1 MWSYISLLVSAFF
14 FFSFF
19 KLIVDKISY
28 GLYIY
33 IYIHMYSSK
42 SQGNILGI
50 DLGTT
55 YSRVAVMQGE
65 VRLLT
70 FEYFIFYLFISLT
83 YDEIV

>member
-1 MWSYISLLVSAFF
+1 M
-14 FFSFF
+14 
-19 KLIVDKISY
+19 D
-28 GLYIY
+28 YIY
-33 IYIHMYSSK
+33 IYIYMYSSK
-42 SQGNILGI
+42 SQGNVLGI

-70 FEYFIFYLFISLT
+70 LEYFIFYLFISLM

>member
-1 MWSYISLLVSAFF
+1 
-14 FFSFF
+14 
-19 KLIVDKISY
+19 
-28 GLYIY
+28 
-33 IYIHMYSSK
+33 MYSSK
-42 SQGNILGI
+42 SQGNVLGI

-70 FEYFIFYLFISLT
+70 FEYFIFYLFISLM

>member
-1 MWSYISLLVSAFF
+1 M
-14 FFSFF
+14 
-19 KLIVDKISY
+19 D
-28 GLYIY
+28 YIY
-33 IYIHMYSSK
+33 IYIYMYSSK
-42 SQGNILGI
+42 SQGNVLVI

-70 FEYFIFYLFISLT
+70 FEYFIFYLFISLM